1 MAFQT
6 PQTENRFTIVR
17 KKERYME
24 NSRALHDGLKNIVGE
39 SGILP
44 EAQIAAYTFDGCVP
58 KAVVL
63 PASVQEMQDVLRF
76 ASKEDLSV
84 MPAGAGT
91 KLGIGNL
98 PQKVDVVLA
107 TTRLNSVLEYEP
119 GDLTVTVESGIR
131 LAALQ
136 AVLAQHQ
143 QFLPLDPPSADRC
156 TLGGIVATNASG
168 SVRLRYGTARNQVLG
183 LRVVHANGT
192 VVKSGGKVVKNVAG
206 YDLNKLYI
214 GAFGTLGI
222 ITEVTLKLSPIPAR
236 EAMLTTEFQN
246 VQDAV
251 DTGLSIVGSQ
261 ILPMLVNLFMNT
273 GIGRSEAGADA
284 NQKKPML
291 AVGFGGDPE
300 TVAWQLA
307 QCQEIMEQ
315 NGAMGVTIIEGE
327 SRQQLQAAIREFPAA
342 DRDTERVIAKLNLK
356 RTDIAEFTAQVVDAS
371 WARDAQV
378 MTLLGSGV
386 LYLSISVTSDTD
398 FQMLADA
405 LRQLR
410 QSAMETHGNL
420 IVETAPPELK
430 QHIDVWGPVGDTL
443 GLMKQVK
450 ARFDANGLLNPGRF
464 VSKI

>member
-1 MAFQT
+1 
-6 PQTENRFTIVR
+6 
-17 KKERYME
+17 ME
-24 NSRALHDGLKNIVGE
+24 NSRALHDELKHIVGE

-44 EAQIAAYTFDGCVP
+44 EAQSAAYTFDGHVP

-76 ASKEDLSV
+76 ASKEGLSV

-98 PQKVDVVLA
+98 PQKVDIVLA
-107 TTRLNSVLEYEP
+107 TTRLNSIVEYEP

-131 LAALQ
+131 LATLQ

-143 QFLPLDPPSADRC
+143 QYLALDPPYADRC

-168 SVRLRYGTARNQVLG
+168 ALRLRYGAARNQVLG

-236 EAMLTTEFQN
+236 EAILTADFQD

-251 DTGLSIVGSQ
+251 DTGLSVVGSQ
-261 ILPMLVNLFMNT
+261 ILPMFVNLFIN
-273 GIGRSEAGADA
+273 ADPRRGKTDGTTEG
-284 NQKKPML
+284 NGPML
-291 AVGFGGDPE
+291 VAGFGGDPE
-300 TVAWQLA
+300 TVAWQLT

-315 NGAMGVTIIEGE
+315 NGAMGVTITEGE
-327 SRQQLQAAIREFPAA
+327 SRVHLQETIREFSAA
-342 DRDTERVIAKLNLK
+342 DRDTEIVIAKLNLK
-356 RTDIAEFTAQVVDAS
+356 RTDIAEFAAQAMDAS
-371 WARDAQV
+371 WARDVQV
-378 MTLLGSGV
+378 MALLGSGM
-386 LYLSISVTSDTD
+386 LYFSISVTSDTD
-398 FQMLADA
+398 FQVFADTLTR
-405 LRQLR
+405 LRQA
-410 QSAMETHGNL
+410 AMEMRGNL

-450 ARFDANGLLNPGRF
+450 ARFDAGGLLNPGRF
-464 VSKI
+464 VSGI